1 MGYGLRW
8 IHLRRGGPFSPLG
21 IRISLISTSGFRTP
35 PTVRSGAFRSI
46 RHPYAYRAYIKR
58 MSSLFVLRYT
68 VDAKSHNEYKN
79 VTHKMIASPCIF
91 KSECITLSAS
101 HWASVVMINA
111 LWIELVRLVRFIF
124 QSINWDLQRTAMIW
138 HILVHV
144 LC

>member
-1 MGYGLRW
+1 MYGVWVGYGLRW

-91 KSECITLSAS
+91 KSECITLGIGGYDKCIVDRISAIGS
-101 HWASVVMINA
+101 
-111 LWIELVRLVRFIF
+111 FYF
-124 QSINWDLQRTAMIW
+124 SINKLGFTTNSNDLAHSCSRS
-138 HILVHV
+138 
-144 LC
+144 